1 MNVSAIDPPII
12 PESGFTIA
20 ETLGLHDFCTSF
32 ISVYQLIID
41 QTGLWNWCE
50 GYYNLAE
57 NYRPM
62 VTDCGPHDNHYSFD
76 PIALMASEL
85 VPPYTIVF
93 VQSEVNAIN
102 TIQNTAGWLRAAFV
116 ISALFTGFTLVIG
129 PMTGV
134 WHQRKL
140 FNCIPVGTMCFASF
154 FWFLG
159 AITATNV
166 YFKLRNAFN
175 NDDRL
180 QVEANM
186 GHQMFAWVWL
196 GVWTSSTAAGQWCCA
211 AICCPGG
218 HRKRRIE
225 MRKRMAYPNV
235 ANISSIRRITSN
247 TMDRIPC
254 RPSIVHCFDEC
265 HDEQYR
271 SNLIPIRPYNCNSR

>member
-1 MNVSAIDPPII
+1 
-12 PESGFTIA
+12 
-20 ETLGLHDFCTSF
+20 
-32 ISVYQLIID
+32 
-41 QTGLWNWCE
+41 
-50 GYYNLAE
+50 
-57 NYRPM
+57 M